1 MAEELAPKGIA
12 ALAVTPGFMRTERML
27 DHFGA
32 TEDNWREVAVTNA
45 EAKRFGFIAS
55 ETPYFVGR
63 AIAALASDPRVLS
76 KSGGVYGS
84 WTLSEEYN
92 FTDVDG
98 NRPHMGRYF
107 EEHFKEMLD
116 APTKTGFRWK
126 LERESPPVRRARAKR
141 AS

>member
-1 MAEELAPKGIA
+1 
-12 ALAVTPGFMRTERML
+12 MRTEWML

-32 TEDNWREVAVTNA
+32 TEENWREVAETNSQ
-45 EAKRFGFIAS
+45 AKSFGFSAS
-55 ETPYFVGR
+55 ETPCFVGR
-63 AIAALASDPRVLS
+63 AIAALAADPRVMS

-84 WTLSEEYN
+84 WTLSDEYG

-98 NRPHMGRYF
+98 NRPHMGRYL
-107 EEHFKEMLD
+107 EEHFKEMFD

-126 LERESPPVRRARAKR
+126 LERETPPAPAERRAPAKG